1 MMCQI
6 KQILLFIFSISLLVF
21 SFESVSS
28 EESYPQRIV
37 SLGPTR
43 TEELYLLGIED
54 KIVGVTTYCPHLPD
68 TENKEKVGTVV
79 KVNLEKIVS
88 LKPDLVLAT
97 SLTDLKAVKKLN
109 NLGIKVVSFS
119 PAKNFSQICE
129 QFLRLGRIVGREKE
143 AAEIVRQVK
152 MKVEL
157 TKKRIKELPEQ
168 KVFFQIGARPL
179 YTATKDSFIND
190 FIEFAGGKN
199 IAGGL
204 KSGFYSREKVLA
216 DNPDVIIIT
225 TMGIAGEEEKETWQ
239 KFKALKAAENNR
251 IYIVDSNK
259 FCSPTPVSFVEALAE
274 IVEILQPHASYH
286 RIGDN
291 R

>member
-1 MMCQI
+1 MMRQI
-6 KQILLFIFSISLLVF
+6 KQTLFFIFSISLLVF
-21 SFESVSS
+21 SFKSVSS
-28 EESYPQRIV
+28 EESYPQRII
-37 SLGPTR
+37 SLGPAL
-43 TEELYLLGIED
+43 TEELYLLGAED
-54 KIVGVTTYCPHLPD
+54 KIVGVTTYCPHPPD

-109 NLGIKVVSFS
+109 DLGIKVVSFS
-119 PAKNFSQICE
+119 PAKSFFQICE

-152 MKVEL
+152 MEVGL
-157 TKKRIKELPEQ
+157 IKKRIKGLPEQ

-190 FIEFAGGKN
+190 FIEFAGGRN
-199 IAGGL
+199 IAGGS
-204 KSGFYSREKVLA
+204 KSGFYSREKVLK
-216 DNPDVIIIT
+216 DNPDVIIIA
-225 TMGIAGEEEKETWQ
+225 TMGIAGKEEMGVWQ
-239 KFKALKAAENNR
+239 KFKALKAAKNNR

-259 FCSPTPVSFVEALAE
+259 FCRPTPVSFVKALAE
-274 IVEILQPHASYH
+274 IVEILQPHTSYRH
-286 RIGDN
+286 VDAN